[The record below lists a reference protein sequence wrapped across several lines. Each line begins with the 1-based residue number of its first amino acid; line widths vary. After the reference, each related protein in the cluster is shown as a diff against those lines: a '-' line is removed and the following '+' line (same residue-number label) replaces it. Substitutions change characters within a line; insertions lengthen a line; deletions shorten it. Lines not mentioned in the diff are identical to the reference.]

1 MNLRFQLLIFS
12 RKFKVSKNCGGQKS
26 FYPFSRLI
34 DESTIP
40 IVDKL
45 ICYKVYIILLKILLL
60 SLIKF
65 GKNMRES
72 LKNLKMNTF
81 LIDKEREKID

>member
-1 MNLRFQLLIFS
+1 MNPRFQLLILS

-26 FYPFSRLI
+26 FYSFSRLN
-34 DESTIP
+34 DESTIS
-40 IVDKL
+40 IVNKL

-65 GKNMRES
+65 GKSM
-72 LKNLKMNTF
+72 F
-81 LIDKEREKID
+81 D